1 MPAVAT
7 AEHLTTQEPRP
18 QTEGGVLLRVVD
30 LPPPQPLMTEL
41 PALLRQKPHRRIES
55 DGLLYQCIKLDPSQG
70 RSAEIC
76 WNAHWR

>member
-7 AEHLTTQEPRP
+7 AKHLKTQAPRP
-18 QTEGGVLLRVVD
+18 QTEGRVLLRVLD
-30 LPPPQPLMTEL
+30 LPPPQPMMTEL

>member
-7 AEHLTTQEPRP
+7 AEHLTTQDPRP

-41 PALLRQKPHRRIES
+41 PALLRQKPHRCIES
-55 DGLLYQCIKLDPSQG
+55 NGLLYQCIKLDPSQG